1 MAQVLAIIRHDLR
14 VFLTNRSNLPSLLLT
29 PAVMTILIA
38 LVTGGAFSGTEIQ
51 RLDVIDQD
59 SSQASSQFLAAVRQA
74 NPGLTLCPVDNTEK
88 DICSL
93 GKSGI
98 LTESL
103 ALDG

>member
-1 MAQVLAIIRHDLR
+1 MGKMLAIIKHDLR
-14 VFLTNRSNLPSLLLT
+14 IFLTDRSNLPSLLIT
-29 PAVMTILIA
+29 PVVMTIIIA
-38 LVTGGAFSGTEIQ
+38 LVTGGAFSGPEVQ

-59 SSQASSQFLAAVRQA
+59 STQTSSQFLASVRKA
-74 NPGLTLCPVDNTEK
+74 NPGLTLCPMDNTEK